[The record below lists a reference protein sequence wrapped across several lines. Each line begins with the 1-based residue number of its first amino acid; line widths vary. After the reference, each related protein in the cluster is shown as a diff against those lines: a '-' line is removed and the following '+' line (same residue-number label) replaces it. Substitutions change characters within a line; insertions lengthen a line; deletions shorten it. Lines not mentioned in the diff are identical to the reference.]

1 MTRKQIRRVAVIG
14 AGISGV
20 VTAAH
25 LLQNGIEVVVFERN
39 PAAGGVWLHDDR
51 QPLEPPF
58 PSIKPSIA
66 DQPDTTPGSPNEHV
80 TLKHAPPGPAYDSL
94 KNNVPTP
101 LMRVKLGPWP
111 EGTPDYVSHTVM
123 KEYIQTISQSTG
135 VEGVTIYGARV
146 TDVYKK
152 GDAWRVHWSVL
163 RDRAGVAERY
173 HDESVFDAVVVASG
187 HYHAPRVPDIPGL
200 ADAKSRWPARIA
212 HSKVYRKPDA
222 YKDKTVLLIG
232 GGVSSTDIAR
242 DVGPYVKTVYQST
255 RNGDF
260 DIPATMLPENG
271 VRVGE
276 ISTLETQENT
286 DSQPFT
292 VHLKTGQTLHGID
305 NIIICTG
312 YHITLP
318 FLQPYHDDD
327 TAPEDADETILVT
340 DGTQVHNLHKDIFYI
355 PDPSLAFVGIP
366 YYTATFTLF
375 EFQAIAVAAV
385 FAGVATLPD
394 DMRVEYLEKKRQ
406 LGSGRKFHS
415 LRDREEEY
423 VRELVE
429 WVNDGRVK
437 RGLPE
442 IEGHTRSWR
451 EAKAAQS
458 ERLRMIFGYDSGKGK
473 R

>member
-20 VTAAH
+20 VSAAH

-39 PAAGGVWLHDDR
+39 PAAGGVWLHDER
-51 QPLEPPF
+51 QPLEPPY

-66 DQPDTTPGSPNEHV
+66 DQPDTTPGVPNEHV
-80 TLKHAPPGPAYDSL
+80 ALRHAPPGPAYNSL
-94 KNNVPTP
+94 KNNVPTR
-101 LMRVKLGPWP
+101 LMRVKLGAWP
-111 EGTPDYVSHTVM
+111 EGTPEFVSHTVM

-135 VEGVTIYGARV
+135 VEDATVYGARV

-152 GDAWRVHWSVL
+152 GDSWKVHWTVL
-163 RDRAGVAERY
+163 QDRSGVVEKY
-173 HDESVFDAVVVASG
+173 QDESVFDAVIVASG

-200 ADAKSRWPARIA
+200 SDAKNRWPTRII
-212 HSKVYRKPDA
+212 HSKAYRKPDG
-222 YKDKTVLLIG
+222 YKDQTVLLIG

-242 DVGPYVKTVYQST
+242 DVGPYAKTVYQST

-271 VRVGE
+271 VRIGE
-276 ISTLETQENT
+276 VSALKVQENT

-292 VHLKTGQTLHGID
+292 AHLRTGQMLSGID

-318 FLQPYHDDD
+318 FLQPYHEDD

-385 FAGVATLPD
+385 FTGVAALPD
-394 DMRVEYLEKKRQ
+394 DMRAEYLEKKKQ

-415 LRDREEEY
+415 LREKEEEY
-423 VRELVE
+423 VRELME
-429 WVNDGRVK
+429 WVNAGRLK
-437 RGLPE
+437 FGLPE
-442 IEGHTRSWR
+442 IEGHTPSWR
-451 EAKAAQS
+451 EAKAVQS
-458 ERLRMIFGYDSGKGK
+458 ERLKLIFGSGQWKGK
-473 R
+473 T